1 MIDPTA
7 FIHKTAIV
15 ENDHIGART
24 RIYAFVHIL
33 QGARIGAD
41 CNINDHCFIEG
52 DVVLGDRVTVKC
64 GNYLW
69 DGLRVEDD
77 AFLGPNVV
85 YTNDITPRSKRYPE
99 KFEQI
104 LIEKGASIGA
114 NSVLKGGI
122 TIGRYAMV
130 GMGSVVTEDVPSH
143 ALVYGNPARMHGYV
157 CRCGEK
163 LAPRESSGKE
173 IYECGCG
180 ESYYLDSDNNLIAA
194 DRPSGGKGR

>member
-7 FIHKTAIV
+7 FIHPSAII
-15 ENDHIGART
+15 ENDNIGPRT

-33 QGARIGAD
+33 QGACIGAD

-64 GNYLW
+64 GNHLW

-85 YTNDITPRSKRYPE
+85 YTNDIMPRSKQYPE

-104 LIEKGASIGA
+104 HIQKGASIGA

-122 TIGRYAMV
+122 TIGRYAMI
-130 GMGSVVTEDVPSH
+130 GMGSVVTRDVRSH

-157 CRCGEK
+157 CCCGEK
-163 LAPRESSGKE
+163 LTSRDSGRKNL
-173 IYECGCG
+173 YECPCG
-180 ESYYLDSDNNLIAA
+180 KSYYLDPDENLTAA
-194 DRPSGGKGR
+194 GGQYGEKGR